1 MNPITAPALGHDWSA
16 WNYRWEGVGDGT
28 YHHRTCQRNGCGAT
42 EAETHHLDWYDN
54 STPGFHSLVC
64 RVCSRGGY
72 AYRRESHSFDNWK
85 DNRDGTCTGTC
96 ACGRQKT
103 KDHDFSVDVPAKDAT
118 CTEPGYTAHKAC
130 SRCGAKDAAYSA
142 ISAGHDWVTGP
153 AVPATCTE
161 PGLTE
166 GKHCTRCTEKV
177 EQEPVPALGHEYRET
192 DRDILRIYYRCDR
205 CKGHSWWDNYRDENR
220 VPGLLLDEA
229 GTELSYAS
237 AVTRSGGNMLLTLT
251 PEAAEGGVSLTLTV
265 QDLAEWQKLGL
276 TQIAL
281 VLGDGRLVMD
291 ATQIGPGWFGDLE
304 AADAYLFTLTPT
316 KEGLQ
321 IRVEALMG
329 EARTEAL
336 ALIGLTLERGEQ
348 AVEITEN
355 GEYTS
360 AA

>member
-42 EAETHHLDWYDN
+42 EAEAHHLDWYDN

-118 CTEPGYTAHKAC
+118 CTT
-130 SRCGAKDAAYSA
+130 
-142 ISAGHDWVTGP
+142 
-153 AVPATCTE
+153 

-205 CKGHSWWDNYRDENR
+205 CKGHSWRDNYRDENR

-237 AVTRSGGNMLLTLT
+237 AVTRSGGNMLLSLT
-251 PEAAEGGVSLTLTV
+251 PEAAEGGVSLTLTA
-265 QDLAEWQKLGL
+265 QDLAEWQNLGL